1 MNIFAA
7 AEVGDESQVAA
18 LLDRDPALLETVSP
32 AGCTPLQWAAKHGR
46 LGVVRLLVQQ
56 RGATVNSV
64 PGGTTSALAYA
75 FNGRHGEVVALPS
88 AERVNRPDRYGTT
101 ALHHAVDGGH
111 GDVATFLLDHG
122 ASADTVDRYGETLL
136 MMACSKGLLG
146 VVQRAVQQLPVE
158 RVNHQ
163 DHFGKT
169 ALHCAASRPNGQVAA
184 LLLAHGAST
193 NTLTGS
199 ATTPLMT
206 ACYYGR
212 LDAVRLLLPHM
223 TTERVNH
230 QDKDGKTALHHAVRQ
245 RHGDVGVFLLEHGA
259 LVDTVDTNGM
269 TPLMTACSN
278 GLLGVVQR
286 AVQQLP
292 AERVNHPDRYGMTA
306 LHHAVGG
313 KHGDVG
319 AFLLDHGASADTVD
333 ANGTTPL
340 LRACSYGLL
349 GVVQRAVQQLPA

>member
-122 ASADTVDRYGETLL
+122 ASADTVDTYGKTPF
-136 MMACSKGLLG
+136 MRACNKGLLG
-146 VVQRAVQQLPVE
+146 VVQRAVQQLPAL
-158 RVNHQ
+158 RLNHQ
-163 DHFGKT
+163 DHFGET
-169 ALHCAASRPNGQVAA
+169 ALHYAVNGDKGEVVRV
-184 LLLAHGAST
+184 LLYAGADPDIMRNDGRTPCMIAEEDGRFTCITVLRVSTRIHTLA
-193 NTLTGS
+193 
-199 ATTPLMT
+199 
-206 ACYYGR
+206 C
-212 LDAVRLLLPHM
+212 
-223 TTERVNH
+223 
-230 QDKDGKTALHHAVRQ
+230 
-245 RHGDVGVFLLEHGA
+245 
-259 LVDTVDTNGM
+259 
-269 TPLMTACSN
+269 
-278 GLLGVVQR
+278 
-286 AVQQLP
+286 
-292 AERVNHPDRYGMTA
+292 
-306 LHHAVGG
+306 
-313 KHGDVG
+313 
-319 AFLLDHGASADTVD
+319 
-333 ANGTTPL
+333 
-340 LRACSYGLL
+340 
-349 GVVQRAVQQLPA
+349 